1 MSEKTL
7 NLPDQTVHEMDWF
20 MTFHIQDV
28 ILQFQK
34 SNNDV
39 EKFKLMKKINEL
51 SACFLE
57 YYEHYEEA

>member
-1 MSEKTL
+1 MSEI
-7 NLPDQTVHEMDWF
+7 NVMSEITVPEMNWF
-20 MTFHIQDV
+20 MDQHMKSV
-28 ILQFQK
+28 IEQFQK